1 MAAKE
6 AARGAVWEGVAA
18 RAVMEERAARV
29 AVGEAAAAHMVA
41 WTHCACADTRVYTPG

>member
-1 MAAKE
+1 MAATE

-29 AVGEAAAAHMVA
+29 AVGEAAAAQGAAEHGGL
-41 WTHCACADTRVYTPG
+41 DPLRVH